1 MKDVYKVSIS
11 FWEVPLPEITFV
23 RASSCSDVIKWAE
36 KKVSSFYEELKNYH
50 IIVDSIIIDT
60 MTEDDLLL
68 IDPEDVLEI

>member
-1 MKDVYKVSIS
+1 MIFYCKNLPRKSDICSFVSA
-11 FWEVPLPEITFV
+11 F
-23 RASSCSDVIKWAE
+23 SCTDVIKWAE